1 MLQTVT
7 FSCTNVNI
15 IHVKYKNY
23 DIVRTVI
30 VLMQNLLM
38 FELRNW
44 MSNFL
49 IYLQI
54 TLRKYFDSVDWYV
67 LIKTNDGSMI

>member
-1 MLQTVT
+1 M
-7 FSCTNVNI
+7 
-15 IHVKYKNY
+15 
-23 DIVRTVI
+23 RTVI
-30 VLMQNLLM
+30 VLTQNLLM

-54 TLRKYFDSVDWYV
+54 TLRKYFDSMDWDV
-67 LIKTNDGSMI
+67 LIKTNDGSHDINIMLSAILF